1 MTTTAR
7 ILIVDDEAHV
17 LSSLKRLFR
26 PTGYETVSCGSAKEA
41 LQLIETSPP
50 FNLVISDYR
59 MPEMDGVEF
68 LTKVRSCSPDSVRMV
83 LSGFA
88 DAGSIIA
95 ATNEGHIYKFIP
107 KPWDDAFLLSSV
119 SDALGYHAAKRE
131 QQNLIIAL
139 KSNLDKVALPQNGEE
154 HGYKQALQAY
164 ESLLDFMPVGLIGID
179 SAGVIVKMN
188 QFAVS
193 NLQLDAMLVGSTL
206 GTLPLPLAELIEK
219 SEVEDAQTSS
229 DAFLLVLNGQ
239 EVLVFIKRFSKN
251 GMEGLMLVIVLMPLP
266 SGGTP

>member
-1 MTTTAR
+1 MTTPAR

-26 PTGYETVSCGSAKEA
+26 PSGYETATCGSAKEA
-41 LQLIETSPP
+41 LQLMETSTP
-50 FNLVISDYR
+50 FHVIISDYR
-59 MPEMDGVEF
+59 MPEMDGVQF
-68 LTKVRSCSPDSVRMV
+68 LTIVRSSSPDSVRMV

-88 DAGSIIA
+88 DAGSIMA

-107 KPWDDAFLLSSV
+107 KPWDDAFLLASV
-119 SDALGYHAAKRE
+119 ADALNYYASKLK
-131 QQNLIIAL
+131 QQHLIIAL
-139 KSNLDKVALPQNGEE
+139 KSELERMLAPRNGEE
-154 HGYKQALQAY
+154 HEHKQALRAN
-164 ESLLDFMPVGLIGID
+164 ESLLDFMPVGLVGVD

-193 NLQLDAMLVGSTL
+193 NLKLDAMLVGSTL
-206 GTLPLPLAELIEK
+206 EALPSPLVELIAKGEG
-219 SEVEDAQTSS
+219 AITSY
-229 DAFLLVLNGQ
+229 DAFPLVLNGQ

>member
-17 LSSLKRLFR
+17 LSSLKRLLR
-26 PTGYETVSCGSAKEA
+26 PSGYDTSTCGSAKEA

-50 FNLVISDYR
+50 FDLVISDYR
-59 MPEMDGVEF
+59 MPEMNGVEF

-107 KPWDDAFLLSSV
+107 KPWDDSFLLASV
-119 SDALGYHAAKRE
+119 SDALNYHAAKRE
-131 QQNLIIAL
+131 QKNLIIAL
-139 KSNLDKVALPQNGEE
+139 KSNLDQIIAPRNGEE
-154 HGYKQALQAY
+154 HGYKQTLQAY
-164 ESLLDFMPVGLIGID
+164 ESLLDFMPVGLIGVD

-188 QFAVS
+188 QFAVN
-193 NLQLDAMLVGSTL
+193 NLKLDAMLVGSTL
-206 GTLPLPLAELIEK
+206 EALPLPLAELTARGEGAI
-219 SEVEDAQTSS
+219 TSY
-229 DAFLLVLNGQ
+229 DAFPLVLNGQ
-239 EVLVFIKRFSKN
+239 DVLVFIKRFSKS
-251 GMEGLMLVIVLMPLP
+251 GMEGLMLIIVLMPLP
-266 SGGTP
+266 GGGTP

>member
-1 MTTTAR
+1 MTATAR

-26 PTGYETVSCGSAKEA
+26 PSGYETSTCGSAKEA

-50 FNLVISDYR
+50 FDLVISDYR

-88 DAGSIIA
+88 DAGSIMA

-107 KPWDDAFLLSSV
+107 KPWDDVFLLASV
-119 SDALGYHAAKRE
+119 SDALDYHASKRE

-139 KSNLDKVALPQNGEE
+139 KSNLDKMVTPLNSEE
-154 HGYKQALQAY
+154 CGYKQTLQAY
-164 ESLLDFMPVGLIGID
+164 ESLLDFMPVGLIGVD

-193 NLQLDAMLVGSTL
+193 DLKLDSMLVGSTL
-206 GTLPLPLAELIEK
+206 EALPLPLAELIAK
-219 SEVEDAQTSS
+219 GGGAIASY
-229 DAFLLVLNGQ
+229 DAFPLVLNGQ
-239 EVLVFIKRFSKN
+239 DVLVFIKRFSKS

-266 SGGTP
+266 DGGTP